1 MYHHSSRF
9 LLRLSKTRAHIK
21 TIDPLTY
28 KISAR
33 PTSILHRTPWTPPI
47 AIATDGIYIDLE
59 DGRRVIDGIGG
70 AAVTCLGGNHPKVV
84 KALKDQIDVMSYV
97 YNMQLSSPP
106 AEQLAKL
113 LVDTSDGVFE
123 QVAFLSGGSEAMETI
138 IKLSRQYYVEIGQP
152 KRTNYIA
159 RQLSFHGNTLSTLS
173 LAHHP
178 GRRAPYEAI
187 LDHQNFHHVSP
198 AYAKRFQKPGETEER
213 YVERL
218 RQELEDK
225 FVELG
230 PETVIGFVAETVV
243 GATTGVVSAPKG
255 YFKAMKSVCDK
266 YGALFMLDEVMSGMG
281 RMGTMHAWQSLGDGV
296 APDLQA
302 VAKGLG
308 GGYAPIGAVLISP
321 KVTKGIRGS
330 SGLLK
335 HGHTYQANPLSC
347 AASLAVQKVIIEEDL
362 LAQCRKNGAHMIA
375 LLKDR
380 LQSPNALAAP
390 YTFDVRGA
398 GAFFG
403 IEFDFS
409 NLEAR
414 RVDMKDQQFAMVV
427 QACCLKNGLVAM
439 GMVGGSSLDG
449 SKGNHLMLGPAYNA
463 TTEEI
468 EKIVDIFVKS
478 IEEVLTESF
487 A

>member
-1 MYHHSSRF
+1 MVTPRKLLSFRPYLHSIP
-9 LLRLSKTRAHIK
+9 RLTGNRM
-21 TIDPLTY
+21 D
-28 KISAR
+28 AR

-47 AIATDGIYIDLE
+47 AIATDGVYIDLE

-70 AAVTCLGGNHPKVV
+70 AAVACVGGNHPKVV
-84 KALKDQIDVMSYV
+84 KALKDQIDRMSYV
-97 YNMQLSSPP
+97 YNMQLSSQP
-106 AEQLAKL
+106 AEELAKL
-113 LVDTSDGVFE
+113 LVDTSDGAFE
-123 QVAFLSGGSEAMETI
+123 QVAFLSGGSEAMEAV
-138 IKLSRQYYVEIGQP
+138 IKISRQYYVEVGQP
-152 KRTNYIA
+152 KRKNYIA

-173 LAHHP
+173 LAYHP
-178 GRRAPYEAI
+178 SRRAPYTAI
-187 LDHQNFHHVSP
+187 LDYQNFHHVSP
-198 AYAKRFQKPGETEER
+198 AFAKRFQKPDETEER

-225 FVELG
+225 FIELG

-255 YFKAMKSVCDK
+255 YFNAMKSVCDK
-266 YGALFMLDEVMSGMG
+266 YGALFMLDEVMCGMG
-281 RMGTMHAWQSLGDGV
+281 RMGTMHAWQSLGDGA

-308 GGYAPIGAVLISP
+308 GGYATIGAVLISP
-321 KVTKGIRGS
+321 KVAKGIRGS

-335 HGHTYQANPLSC
+335 HGHTYQANPLAC
-347 AASLAVQKVIIEEDL
+347 AASLAVQKVIIEENL
-362 LAQCRKNGAHMIA
+362 LVQCKKNGIHMIA

-380 LQSPNALAAP
+380 LQSSNALAAP

-403 IEFDFS
+403 VEFDFS

-427 QACCLKNGLVAM
+427 QARCLENGLVAM

-449 SKGNHLMLGPAYNA
+449 SKGDNLMLGPAYNA
-463 TTEEI
+463 TAEEI
-468 EKIVDIFVKS
+468 EKIAHGDFQTCTS
-478 IEEVLTESF
+478 GQ
-487 A
+487 